1 MSSQYKITYMN
12 TLGERL
18 RSKRKE
24 MKLTQKDVSKVAGV
38 TAVSVTLW
46 EKGDTFPK
54 GENLIAISK
63 LLKCSPEWLLSG
75 VDKPSIESNAE
86 LVGLIEAWDNNTP
99 LDDDEV
105 EIPFLTEVQLA
116 AGNGML
122 VTREN
127 FGPKLRFAKSALI
140 RNGTDIASAV
150 CVKVSGNSMEPI
162 MPDGSTIG
170 IDTAKTDIV
179 DGKIYAIS
187 HGEMQRVKMLYRLPD
202 GGVRLKSYNN
212 EEHPEETYSKE
223 ETADIKVIGK
233 VFWCSFML

>member
-1 MSSQYKITYMN
+1 
-12 TLGERL
+12 
-18 RSKRKE
+18 
-24 MKLTQKDVSKVAGV
+24 MKLTQKEVSKAAGV
-38 TAVSVTLW
+38 SAVSVTLW
-46 EKGDTFPK
+46 EKGDTAPK

-75 VDKPSIESNAE
+75 KGGIKIESNAE
-86 LVGLIEAWDNNTP
+86 LIGPIEAWDNKTP

-122 VTREN
+122 ATREN

-170 IDTAKTDIV
+170 IDTAKTNII
-179 DGKIYAIS
+179 DGKVYAIT

-212 EEHPEETYSKE
+212 EEHPEEVYTKE
-223 ETADIKVIGK
+223 QTEEIKVIGK
-233 VFWCSFML
+233 VFWCSFLL